1 MTSLNTVWLLICGTL
16 VFFMQ
21 AGFAML
27 ETGFTRAKKPIHLP
41 PKEEGVFLEILD
53 KFVFKSHL
61 KMNDQL
67 VLVLKL

>member
-1 MTSLNTVWLLICGTL
+1 
-16 VFFMQ
+16 
-21 AGFAML
+21 ML
-27 ETGFTRAKKPIHLP
+27 SGIRHYNNCRKSDIIMYLSSKEVRAKKPIHLP

>member
-1 MTSLNTVWLLICGTL
+1 MYLSSKEV
-16 VFFMQ
+16 
-21 AGFAML
+21 
-27 ETGFTRAKKPIHLP
+27 RAKKPIHLP